1 MLFYLAK
8 VIQATGLIA
17 VGVGF
22 VTEFPKL
29 MDPRLGGIGLL
40 IFLMGWMTERFLA
53 RSREKS

>member
-1 MLFYLAK
+1 MLFYLTK

-29 MDPRLGGIGLL
+29 MDPKLGGIGLL

-53 RSREKS
+53 RS

>member
-8 VIQATGLIA
+8 VIQAMGIIA

-22 VTEFPKL
+22 VAEFPGL

-40 IFLMGWMTERFLA
+40 IFLMGWMTERSLT
-53 RSREKS
+53 KS